1 MQIRF
6 FLYLYINTF
15 MDPIYRIIQQK
26 IKSQIL
32 SGVFRDGDLLPSE
45 SDLIKIH
52 SSTRGTVRQAL
63 EALVR
68 EGYIIKQQGKG
79 SIVQKSYRRTLGVL
93 SVKGFSQ
100 IVTEKKLAV
109 DTVIIKKPSVTAWD
123 EPFFYL
129 LNEIERNAGCIYV
142 KRVRCVN
149 KEPVMLE
156 STYIPNLNLPGFCKD
171 PFVKG
176 SLFETLSVNHRIEIT
191 KVEQDLRAVSA
202 DKDSSTLLNIKP
214 GTPLLHIY
222 LKFSTSREY
231 LNIYSSLLCNTVDFS
246 IGNNL

>member
-1 MQIRF
+1 MEP
-6 FLYLYINTF
+6 LY
-15 MDPIYRIIQQK
+15 RRIQQK

-32 SGVFRDGDLLPSE
+32 SGVYRDGDLLPSE
-45 SDLIKIH
+45 TDLIKIY

-79 SIVQKSYRRTLGVL
+79 SIVQRSYRRTLGVL

-100 IVTEKKLAV
+100 IVTEKKLAI
-109 DTVIIKKPSVTAWD
+109 DTVLITKPSVTAWD
-123 EPFFYL
+123 EPFFYQ
-129 LNEIERNAGCIYV
+129 LNELERNAGCIYL

-156 STYIPNLNLPGFCKD
+156 STYIPNLNLPGFCKN

-176 SLFETLSVNHRIEIT
+176 SLFETFSVNYQIEIT
-191 KVEQDLRAVSA
+191 KVEQDLRSVLA
-202 DKDSSTLLNIKP
+202 DKNASVLLNVKT

-222 LKFSTSREY
+222 LKFSTSREH
-231 LNIYSSLLCNTVDFS
+231 LNIYSSLLCNTADFS
-246 IGNNL
+246 IGNVL

>member
-1 MQIRF
+1 MEP
-6 FLYLYINTF
+6 LYRKL
-15 MDPIYRIIQQK
+15 QQK

-32 SGVFRDGDLLPSE
+32 SGVYHDGDLLPSE
-45 SDLIKIH
+45 SDLMKVH

-63 EALVR
+63 EALVK

-79 SIVQKSYRRTLGVL
+79 SIVLKSQRRTLGVL

-100 IVTEKKLAV
+100 IVTEKKLSV
-109 DTVIIKKPSVTAWD
+109 DTVIIKKPEVTAWD
-123 EPFFYL
+123 GSFFYQL
-129 LNEIERNAGCIYV
+129 SEIEKNAGCIYL

-156 STYIPNLNLPGFCKD
+156 STYIPNLNLPGFCKS

-176 SLFETLSVNHRIEIT
+176 SLFETLSINYQIEIT

-202 DKDSSTLLNIKP
+202 DKDASVLLNVKQ
-214 GTPLLHIY
+214 GAPLLHIY
-222 LKFSTSREY
+222 LRFSTSREH
-231 LNIYSSLLCNTVDFS
+231 LNIYSSLLCNTSDFS

>member
-1 MQIRF
+1 MEP
-6 FLYLYINTF
+6 LYRKL
-15 MDPIYRIIQQK
+15 QQK

-32 SGVFRDGDLLPSE
+32 SGVYHDGDLLPSE
-45 SDLIKIH
+45 SDLMKVH

-63 EALVR
+63 EALVK

-79 SIVQKSYRRTLGVL
+79 SIVLKSLRRTLGVL

-100 IVTEKKLAV
+100 IVTEKKLSV
-109 DTVIIKKPSVTAWD
+109 DTVIIKKPEVAAWD
-123 EPFFYL
+123 DSFFYQL
-129 LNEIERNAGCIYV
+129 SEIEKNAGCIYL

-156 STYIPNLNLPGFCKD
+156 STYIPNLNLQGFCKK

-176 SLFETLSVNHRIEIT
+176 SLFETLSVNYHIEIT
-191 KVEQDLRAVSA
+191 KVEQDLRAISA
-202 DKDSSTLLNIKP
+202 DKDSSVLLNVKV

-222 LKFSTSREY
+222 LKFSTSREH
-231 LNIYSSLLCNTVDFS
+231 LNIYSSLLCNTSDFS
-246 IGNNL
+246 IGNVL

>member
-1 MQIRF
+1 MEP
-6 FLYLYINTF
+6 LYRRL
-15 MDPIYRIIQQK
+15 QQK

-32 SGVFRDGDLLPSE
+32 SGVYHDGDLLPYE
-45 SDLIKIH
+45 NDLMKIH

-63 EALVR
+63 DELVK

-79 SIVQKSYRRTLGVL
+79 SIVQKSHRRTLGVL

-100 IVTEKKLAV
+100 IVTEKKLTV
-109 DTVIIKKPSVTAWD
+109 DTVIIKKPCVTAWD
-123 EPFFYL
+123 EPFFYQ
-129 LNEIERNAGCIYV
+129 LNEIERNAGCIYL

-156 STYIPNLNLPGFCKD
+156 STYIPNLNLPGFCKN

-176 SLFETLSVNHRIEIT
+176 SLFETLSITYHIEIT
-191 KVEQDLRAVSA
+191 RVEQDLRAILA
-202 DKDSSTLLNIKP
+202 DKDSSVLLNVKP

-222 LKFSTSREY
+222 LKFSTSREH
-231 LNIYSSLLCNTVDFS
+231 LNIYSSLLCNTSDFS

>member
-1 MQIRF
+1 MEP
-6 FLYLYINTF
+6 LYRKL
-15 MDPIYRIIQQK
+15 QQK

-32 SGVFRDGDLLPSE
+32 SGVYHDGDLLPSE
-45 SDLIKIH
+45 SDLMKVH

-63 EALVR
+63 EALVK

-79 SIVQKSYRRTLGVL
+79 SIVLKSQRRTLGVL

-100 IVTEKKLAV
+100 IVTEKKLSV
-109 DTVIIKKPSVTAWD
+109 DTVVIKKPEVTAWD
-123 EPFFYL
+123 DSFFYQL
-129 LNEIERNAGCIYV
+129 SEIEKNAGCIYL

-156 STYIPNLNLPGFCKD
+156 STYIPNLNLPGFCKNQ
-171 PFVKG
+171 FVKG
-176 SLFETLSVNHRIEIT
+176 SLFETLSINYHIEIT

-202 DKDSSTLLNIKP
+202 DKDASVLLNVKQ
-214 GTPLLHIY
+214 GAPLLHIY
-222 LKFSTSREY
+222 LRFSTSREH
-231 LNIYSSLLCNTVDFS
+231 LNIYSSLLCNTSDFS

>member
-1 MQIRF
+1 MEP
-6 FLYLYINTF
+6 LYRKL
-15 MDPIYRIIQQK
+15 QQK

-32 SGVFRDGDLLPSE
+32 SGVYHDGDLLPSE
-45 SDLIKIH
+45 SDLMKVH

-63 EALVR
+63 EALVK

-79 SIVQKSYRRTLGVL
+79 SIVLKSRRRTLGVL

-100 IVTEKKLAV
+100 IVTEKKLSV
-109 DTVIIKKPSVTAWD
+109 DTIIIKKPEVTAWD
-123 EPFFYL
+123 DSFFYQL
-129 LNEIERNAGCIYV
+129 SEIEKNAGCIYL

-156 STYIPNLNLPGFCKD
+156 STYIPNLNLPGFCKNQ
-171 PFVKG
+171 FVKG
-176 SLFETLSVNHRIEIT
+176 SLFETLSINYQIEIT

-202 DKDSSTLLNIKP
+202 DKDASVLLNVKQ
-214 GTPLLHIY
+214 GAPLLHIY
-222 LKFSTSREY
+222 LRFSTSREH
-231 LNIYSSLLCNTVDFS
+231 LSIYSSLLCNTSDFS

>member
-1 MQIRF
+1 MEP
-6 FLYLYINTF
+6 LYRKL
-15 MDPIYRIIQQK
+15 QQK

-32 SGVFRDGDLLPSE
+32 SGVYHDGDLLPSE
-45 SDLIKIH
+45 SDLIKVH

-63 EALVR
+63 EALVK
-68 EGYIIKQQGKG
+68 EGYITKQQGKG
-79 SIVQKSYRRTLGVL
+79 SIVLKSQRRTLGVL

-100 IVTEKKLAV
+100 IVTEKKLSV
-109 DTVIIKKPSVTAWD
+109 DTVIIKKPEVTAWD
-123 EPFFYL
+123 DSFFYQL
-129 LNEIERNAGCIYV
+129 SEIEKNAGCIYL

-156 STYIPNLNLPGFCKD
+156 STYIPNLNIPGFCKN

-176 SLFETLSVNHRIEIT
+176 SLFETLSINYQIEIT

-202 DKDSSTLLNIKP
+202 DKDASVLLNVKQ
-214 GTPLLHIY
+214 GAPLLHIY
-222 LKFSTSREY
+222 LRFSTSREH
-231 LNIYSSLLCNTVDFS
+231 LNIYSSLLCNTSDFS

>member
-1 MQIRF
+1 MEP
-6 FLYLYINTF
+6 LYRKL
-15 MDPIYRIIQQK
+15 QQK

-32 SGVFRDGDLLPSE
+32 SGVYHDGDLLPSE
-45 SDLIKIH
+45 SDLMKVH

-63 EALVR
+63 EALVK
-68 EGYIIKQQGKG
+68 EGYITKQQGKG
-79 SIVQKSYRRTLGVL
+79 SIVLKSQRRTLGVL

-100 IVTEKKLAV
+100 IVTEKKLSV
-109 DTVIIKKPSVTAWD
+109 DTVIIKKPEVTAWD
-123 EPFFYL
+123 DSFFYQL
-129 LNEIERNAGCIYV
+129 SEIEKNAGCIYL

-156 STYIPNLNLPGFCKD
+156 STYIPNLNIPGFCKN

-176 SLFETLSVNHRIEIT
+176 SLFETLSINYQIEIT

-202 DKDSSTLLNIKP
+202 DKDASVLLNVKQ
-214 GTPLLHIY
+214 GAPLLHIY
-222 LKFSTSREY
+222 LRFSTSREH
-231 LNIYSSLLCNTVDFS
+231 LNIYSSLLCNTSDFS